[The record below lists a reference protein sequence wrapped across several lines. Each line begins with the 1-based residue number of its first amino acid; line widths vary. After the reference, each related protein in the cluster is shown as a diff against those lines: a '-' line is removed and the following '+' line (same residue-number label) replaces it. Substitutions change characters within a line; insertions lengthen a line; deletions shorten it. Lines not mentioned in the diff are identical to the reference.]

1 MADFSV
7 PSLDFG
13 GVAADLDFSLSD
25 VKRGGESDGIETCRY
40 DRPRVY
46 DNVLGEVSYEH
57 ACDFVDGLDLHDGC
71 RAFTFVSG
79 NFVFGD
85 VLEAMVE
92 RRKVAPRLMT
102 VQTLSMSEEN
112 IDSLRNV
119 VDMMEGRLERLR
131 IILSVYFWG
140 HEHRPGQLVP
150 YLYEALD
157 VPGLDLDVAFA
168 SIHTKIA
175 SVETLAGHHLVM
187 DGSANL
193 RSSRNIEQLRV
204 ECDDGLYEY
213 VERFADRVFAAYS
226 TINRDEPYPRP
237 VRGQPP
243 VGRDSGLGGSHGI
256 RKRARRRWRT
266 QGPHQGQ
273 GALREAQEEEQE
285 EARHWRAL

>member
-1 MADFSV
+1 MTDFSV
-7 PSLDFG
+7 PALDFG

-25 VKRGGESDGIETCRY
+25 VTRGGESDGLETCRY

-57 ACDFVDGLDLHDGC
+57 ACDFVDGLDLSEGA
-71 RAFTFVSG
+71 RSFAFVSG

-85 VLEAMVE
+85 ALEAMVE

-119 VDMMEGRLERLR
+119 VDMMDGRLERLR
-131 IILSVYFWG
+131 VILSVYFWG

-168 SIHTKIA
+168 SIHTKIV

-204 ECDDGLYEY
+204 ECDDGLYEC

-237 VRGQPP
+237 VRGN
-243 VGRDSGLGGSHGI
+243 RL
-256 RKRARRRWRT
+256 W
-266 QGPHQGQ
+266 
-273 GALREAQEEEQE
+273 GAITD
-285 EARHWRAL
+285 